1 MSCIRRSFLLPV
13 LIFWAVASFA
23 QTDAGVTIANA
34 DTHFQVTS
42 GVGYVED
49 VNHSLTIDSVSK
61 ISSFKLQDPGTIN
74 LGITSSAFWLRL
86 QINNETDQ
94 KKLLLKLSNPGL
106 DTVTFFEPM
115 EDGGFRAVATGQA
128 KVFAQREYESSDY
141 LFSVTLAPHHSKF
154 VYLRVASSEALIMPL
169 TLGSVTT
176 LFESDKYKDIFW
188 GMYIGLMLAMLLY
201 NCFVYI
207 TTKDRSY
214 LYYIAYVLTVIITQ
228 ITLSGYGFQLLWPGS
243 PLMAMYSAFVTPVL
257 VGFASVEFMR
267 HFLRTR
273 EFVPKADKG
282 LYITYAMYLTGAV
295 LCFAKKYNVGLNL
308 IDMTASLLAFYM
320 LYMAIVISR
329 KGYRP
334 AVFFLISWVVFL
346 VGIFIFVFKNLNLLP
361 YNNFT
366 EYTMPVGSA
375 MEVLLLSFAL
385 ADRIN
390 ILKKEKEQSQAQ
402 TVAALQ
408 ENERIVKEQNV
419 ILEAKVTERTHELK
433 IANEDLNK
441 AMVELKEA
449 ESQLVDSEKM
459 ASLGQLTAG
468 IAHEI
473 NNPIN
478 FVTSNVKP
486 LNRDVQILL
495 EAVDAIEQIIVDE
508 IPLAE
513 KRKRI
518 EEYKTDIDY
527 DYLKVEIDQLLN
539 GIGEG
544 AARTAE
550 IVKGLRI
557 FSRLDEDDLKKTDLN
572 EGLDSTLVITNNLL
586 GTTVK
591 VEKSYANLPLIECY
605 PGKLNQVFLNIIS
618 NAIYAI
624 KKKFGEE
631 MGGVLKIITSHD
643 ENNVFVKFQDN
654 GTGMDEAT
662 RKRLFEPFF
671 TTKDVGEGTGLGMSI
686 AYNTIAKH
694 NGQIQ
699 VNSEIGVGSE
709 FILILPLIQK

>member
-1 MSCIRRSFLLPV
+1 MLRILRYCYLL
-13 LIFWAVASFA
+13 LFIHGFHTACAQQDAVVAVTNAA
-23 QTDAGVTIANA
+23 QRVQII
-34 DTHFQVTS
+34 S
-42 GVGYVED
+42 GVGYLED
-49 VNHSLTIDSVSK
+49 KRHDLTIDDVSK
-61 ISSFKLQDPGTIN
+61 SDSFKIQDKGTIN
-74 LGITSSAFWLRL
+74 LAITPSAYWLKL
-86 QINNETDQ
+86 QVKNETDQ
-94 KKLLLKLSNPGL
+94 PALVLKLSNPGL
-106 DTVTFFEPM
+106 DSVTFYEQT
-115 EDGGFRAVATGQA
+115 GQGTYRAVATGQS
-128 KVFAQREYESSDY
+128 VPFSQREYESSDY
-141 LFSVTLAPHHSKF
+141 LFAVNVAPRQSKF
-154 VYLRVASSEALIMPL
+154 VYLKVSSSEALILPL
-169 TLGSVTT
+169 TAGTEAEL
-176 LFESDKYKDIFW
+176 LDSDKYKDIFW

-228 ITLSGYGFQLLWPGS
+228 ITLSGYGFQLLWPDS
-243 PLMAMYSAFVTPVL
+243 PGTALYSAFLAPIF
-257 VGFASVEFMR
+257 VGFAGVEFMR

-273 EFVPKADKG
+273 EFVPKGDKG
-282 LYITYAMYLTGAV
+282 FFVTYAMYIVAGIMCL
-295 LCFAKKYNVGLNL
+295 LKKYTVGFNM

-320 LYMAIVISR
+320 LYQAIVISR

-346 VGIFIFVFKNLNLLP
+346 IGIFVFVFKNLNILP

-366 EYTMPVGSA
+366 VYTMPVGSA

-390 ILKKEKEQSQAQ
+390 ILKKEKEISQAQ
-402 TVAALQ
+402 TVEALK
-408 ENERIVKEQNV
+408 ENERIVREQNV
-419 ILEAKVTERTHELK
+419 ILEAKVTERTYELK
-433 IANEDLNK
+433 IANEDLSK

-449 ESQLVDSEKM
+449 ESQLVESEKM

-486 LNRDVQILL
+486 LNRDVHILLDTVNHLEQILS
-495 EAVDAIEQIIVDE
+495 EDM
-508 IPLAE
+508 PLAE
-513 KRKRI
+513 KKKKI
-518 EEYKTDIDY
+518 EEYKTDIDF
-527 DYLKVEIDQLLN
+527 DYLKIEIDQLLN

-544 AARTAE
+544 ASRTAE

-557 FSRLDEDDLKKTDLN
+557 FSRLDEDDLKRTDIN
-572 EGLDSTLVITNNLL
+572 EGIDSTLVITNNLL

-591 VEKSYANLPLIECY
+591 IEKNYANLPLVECY

-624 KKKFGEE
+624 KKKHNEDA
-631 MGGVLKIITSHD
+631 GGLLSITTSYD
-643 ENNVFVKFQDN
+643 EYNVFVKFVDN
-654 GTGMDEAT
+654 GTGMDENT

-709 FILILPLIQK
+709 FILILPLTQK